1 MRRLEIIQRKGAH
14 GPALIA
20 IDRDVSGAVWI
31 TERAGAVFDRDA
43 GLLVDTNELGFAFVA
58 FISLQDQAGFKAEP
72 HAVLSQRG
80 MVEGIFD
87 AGHEATFR
95 MADEFDSG
103 RHPESQVMDDFFGG
117 PAEDGFVPSSASAP
131 ERRPVGDLQTAAEK
145 AIFSCEPIDQ
155 FQAQWVKFKAINKAI
170 LRLRD
175 ADWFRLEVGKHAPIG
190 LHNKGI
196 GDKAICFGRQVIL
209 DCKQACPCQKWRWSV
224 SRWQVGAFIPLD
236 FVEASEELN
245 QARLVPAHIY
255 QNLLRGCGNDALAAS
270 KLSPSLGVA
279 PVDFGWEVNFPACEP
294 GTW

>member
-117 PAEDGFVPSSASAP
+117 PAEDGLSHRQLQQP

-209 DCKQACPCQKWRWSV
+209 DCKQAARVRNGDGQFR
-224 SRWQVGAFIPLD
+224 VGK
-236 FVEASEELN
+236 
-245 QARLVPAHIY
+245 LVH
-255 QNLLRGCGNDALAAS
+255 S
-270 KLSPSLGVA
+270 
-279 PVDFGWEVNFPACEP
+279 FP
-294 GTW
+294 